1 MNSNINIEEVK
12 QYNANLKKYRDMSSK
27 LQAEKQ
33 FLLNEIETECKALSA
48 ELGIDV
54 NSSNIEQVKEDLCSK
69 INSSLQSGNTVLAKI
84 ASETQAQAQT
94 QATGASVGAG
104 QVYGGVT
111 QIPTQSTMEQA
122 IAQQPIVQS
131 TPVNPASVFSG
142 LDTNGFNGADE
153 LDSLL

>member
-1 MNSNINIEEVK
+1 MNSNINIDEVK

-33 FLLNEIETECKALSA
+33 FLLNEIENECKALSE
-48 ELGIDV
+48 ELGIEV
-54 NSSNIEQVKEDLCSK
+54 NSSNIEQVKEDLCNK

-84 ASETQAQAQT
+84 ASETQAQT
-94 QATGASVGAG
+94 QAQGASAGAG

-122 IAQQPIVQS
+122 IAQQPIAQS

-142 LDTNGFNGADE
+142 LDVNGFNGADE
-153 LDSLL
+153 LDSIL

>member
-1 MNSNINIEEVK
+1 MNSNINIDEVK

-33 FLLNEIETECKALSA
+33 FLLNEIENECKALSG
-48 ELGIDV
+48 ELGIEV
-54 NSSNIEQVKEDLCSK
+54 NSSNIEQVKEDLCNK

-84 ASETQAQAQT
+84 ASETQAQT
-94 QATGASVGAG
+94 QAQGASAGAG

-122 IAQQPIVQS
+122 IAQQPIAQS

-142 LDTNGFNGADE
+142 LDVNGFNGADE
-153 LDSLL
+153 LDSIL

>member
-1 MNSNINIEEVK
+1 MNSNINIDEVK

-33 FLLNEIETECKALSA
+33 FLLNEIENECKALSG
-48 ELGIDV
+48 ELGIEV
-54 NSSNIEQVKEDLCSK
+54 NSSNIEQVKEDLCNK

-84 ASETQAQAQT
+84 ASETQAQT
-94 QATGASVGAG
+94 QAQGASAGAG

-122 IAQQPIVQS
+122 ISQQPIAQS
-131 TPVNPASVFSG
+131 TPVNPAPVFSG
-142 LDTNGFNGADE
+142 LDVNGFNGADE
-153 LDSLL
+153 LDSIL

>member
-1 MNSNINIEEVK
+1 MNSNINIDEVK

-33 FLLNEIETECKALSA
+33 FLLNEIENECKALSG
-48 ELGIDV
+48 ELGIEV
-54 NSSNIEQVKEDLCSK
+54 NSSNIEQVKEDLCNK
-69 INSSLQSGNTVLAKI
+69 INSSLQSGNTVPARI
-84 ASETQAQAQT
+84 ASETQAQT
-94 QATGASVGAG
+94 QAQGARAGAG

-142 LDTNGFNGADE
+142 LDVNGFNGADE
-153 LDSLL
+153 LDSIL

>member
-1 MNSNINIEEVK
+1 MNSNINIDEVK

-33 FLLNEIETECKALSA
+33 FLLNEIENECKALSG
-48 ELGIDV
+48 ELGIEV
-54 NSSNIEQVKEDLCSK
+54 NSSNIEQVKEDLCNK

-84 ASETQAQAQT
+84 ASETRAQT
-94 QATGASVGAG
+94 QSQGASAGAG

-122 IAQQPIVQS
+122 IAQQPVVQS

-142 LDTNGFNGADE
+142 LDVNGFNGADE
-153 LDSLL
+153 LDSIL

>member
-1 MNSNINIEEVK
+1 MNSNINIDEVK

-33 FLLNEIETECKALSA
+33 FLLNEIENECKALSG
-48 ELGIDV
+48 ELGIEV
-54 NSSNIEQVKEDLCSK
+54 NSSNIEQVKEDLCNK

-84 ASETQAQAQT
+84 ASETQAQT
-94 QATGASVGAG
+94 QAHGASAGAG

-122 IAQQPIVQS
+122 ISQQPIAQS

-142 LDTNGFNGADE
+142 LDVNGFNGADE
-153 LDSLL
+153 LDSIL

>member
-1 MNSNINIEEVK
+1 MNSNINIDEVK

-33 FLLNEIETECKALSA
+33 FLLNEIENECKALSG
-48 ELGIDV
+48 ELGIEV
-54 NSSNIEQVKEDLCSK
+54 NSSNIEHVKEDLCNK

-84 ASETQAQAQT
+84 ASETQAQT
-94 QATGASVGAG
+94 QAQGASAGAG

-142 LDTNGFNGADE
+142 LDVNGFNGADE
-153 LDSLL
+153 LDSIL

>member
-1 MNSNINIEEVK
+1 MNSNINIDEVK

-48 ELGIDV
+48 ELGIEV

-84 ASETQAQAQT
+84 ASETQAQT
-94 QATGASVGAG
+94 QATGASIGAG

-122 IAQQPIVQS
+122 ITQQPIAQS
-131 TPVNPASVFSG
+131 TPANPASVFSG